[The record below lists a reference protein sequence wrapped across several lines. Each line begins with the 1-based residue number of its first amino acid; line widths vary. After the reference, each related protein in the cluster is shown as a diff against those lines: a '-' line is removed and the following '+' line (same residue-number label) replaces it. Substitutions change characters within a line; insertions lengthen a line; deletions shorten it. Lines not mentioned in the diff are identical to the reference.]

1 MTQVGRWNGA
11 FAAALLLVALG
22 LLYAEPRLLIAALL
36 PLAYVVVGALARLP
50 DASVSVERTFE
61 PDDPAPSD
69 GVTVTLE
76 VENTGERTL
85 FDFRL
90 IDGVPDELRVVSGSP
105 RGAFALRPGE
115 SRTISYEVA
124 AKRGDHEF
132 SDPVVR
138 IRTLTGTRSHTT
150 TVEPTGESTLS
161 CSRAVTDAPVER
173 ASHFRVGTRP
183 TESGGEGV
191 QFHSTRE
198 YQPGDPIARL
208 DWRRYAKTGK
218 LTTVQF
224 HEERAT
230 QAVVVVD
237 ARPHT
242 RVVPKPGYPDG
253 AELSTYAAERLYE
266 ALVGANVATGL
277 TALGVGDDAEVVG
290 ADGLPWVAPE
300 GDTGT
305 AVNARLLFDAV
316 RESTADDEARPTASA
331 SKRPIATP
339 DGGAPRS
346 DGVSEQTTESLLARL
361 PRDAHVV
368 LVSPLL
374 DEWPVSFARSLAT
387 SDHDLLVLSPA
398 VAQEGTPGQTVAAV
412 HRDLRLWDAELT
424 GATTVDWDVEDP
436 LGLALDRS
444 LRTLLSNQ

>member
-1 MTQVGRWNGA
+1 M
-11 FAAALLLVALG
+11 
-22 LLYAEPRLLIAALL
+22 
-36 PLAYVVVGALARLP
+36 
-50 DASVSVERTFE
+50 
-61 PDDPAPSD
+61 
-69 GVTVTLE
+69 TLE
-76 VENTGERTL
+76 VENTGDRTL
-85 FDFRL
+85 FDFRV
-90 IDGVPDELRVVSGSP
+90 IDGVPDELRVVDGSP
-105 RGAFALRPGE
+105 RGAFALRSGE
-115 SRTISYEVA
+115 TRTLTYEVA

-138 IRTLTGTRSHTT
+138 LRTLTGTRRHTP
-150 TVEPTGESTLS
+150 TVEPTGETTLS
-161 CSRAVTDAPVER
+161 CSQAVTDAPVER

-237 ARPHT
+237 VRPVT

-277 TALGVGDDAEVVG
+277 TALGVGDDEVVG

-300 GDTGT
+300 GETGT

-316 RESTADDEARPTASA
+316 RDSAAETTEPAGETTAADSPV
-331 SKRPIATP
+331 ATP
-339 DGGAPRS
+339 DGGTEVS
-346 DGVSEQTTESLLARL
+346 DETTEALLARL
-361 PRDAHVV
+361 PKDAHVV

-387 SDHDLLVLSPA
+387 RNHDLLVLSPA
-398 VAQEGTPGQTVAAV
+398 VAREGSPGQTVAAV
-412 HRDLRLWDAELT
+412 HRDLRLWDAELA